1 MKKRRILMIDLKAR
15 PFYLS
20 DEDIRWVEETKASL
34 STKEKLEQLFFP
46 IGYSAN
52 EGYLQYELLS
62 RAPGGVMF
70 RTGKTEELFSAYS
83 YLQNHA
89 KVPMFLAANLEA
101 GGDGIVEEG
110 TAFGKQ
116 MQVAATGDPEQAY
129 RLGKIAC
136 SEGQAVGCNYAFAPV
151 VDIDMNYHNPITN
164 VRTYGSDP
172 EMVKACGLAYM
183 RGAKECGSAVSIKHF
198 PGDGVDETDQHI
210 LTSVNALS
218 CEEWDR
224 TYGDIYKTLIDAD
237 ALTVM
242 VGHIAMPAYQKHF
255 NPNHPNKLMPA
266 TLSPEL
272 LQNLLRGKL
281 GFNGM
286 IITDASPMVGFLCAM
301 DREQSV
307 PYCIEAGCDMILFN
321 KDYEEDLGFMERGY
335 EKGILSEKRLD
346 EALTRILATKA
357 AMKLHEKQKNG
368 TLAPSREGLSVI
380 ACDEHKAWAKECA
393 EKAVTLVKDT
403 QHLLPIDPKKHHRV
417 LFEILGKCP
426 SEKRVAERFI
436 KDMEAE
442 GFEMIPYE
450 EEVFDF
456 SKPMRFETVTEFR
469 NKYDLVVY
477 IGNVENASNKTTN
490 RLNWHAPY
498 GAGNNIP
505 WFVEVVP
512 TVFISLQN
520 PYHLLDVPMVKTYIN
535 AYSNHDLMIDTVV
548 EKLVGK
554 SEFTGKNPV
563 DPFCGKDY
571 LAW

>member
-1 MKKRRILMIDLKAR
+1 MIDLKAR

-20 DEDIRWVEETKASL
+20 DEDIRWVED
-34 STKEKLEQLFFP
+34 TKESLGLEEKLGQLFFP
-46 IGYSAN
+46 IGYSPN
-52 EGYLQYELLS
+52 EQYLQYEILD
-62 RAPGGVMF
+62 RNPGGLMF
-70 RTGKTEELFSAYS
+70 RTGKTEELFSAYT
-83 YLQNHA
+83 YLQENA

-151 VDIDMNYHNPITN
+151 VDIDQDYHNPITN
-164 VRTYGSDP
+164 VRTYGSDK

-198 PGDGVDETDQHI
+198 PGDGVDEVDQHI
-210 LTSVNALS
+210 LTSVNSLS
-218 CEEWDR
+218 CEEWDA
-224 TYGDIYKTLIDAD
+224 TYGDIYKTLIEAD

-242 VGHIAMPAYQKHF
+242 VGHIAMPAYQKRF
-255 NPNHPNKLMPA
+255 NPSHPDKLMPA
-266 TLSPEL
+266 SLSPEL
-272 LQNLLRGKL
+272 LKNLLREQL

-286 IITDASPMVGFLCAM
+286 IITDATPMVGFLCAM
-301 DREQSV
+301 DREKSV

-321 KDYEEDLGFMERGY
+321 KDYQEDLEFMKKGY
-335 EKGILSEKRLD
+335 EEGILSEKRLD
-346 EALTRILATKA
+346 EAVTRILAAKA
-357 AMKLHEKQKNG
+357 ALKLHTKRANK
-368 TLAPSREGLSVI
+368 TLAPRRENLGVI
-380 ACDEHKAWAKECA
+380 GCEQHRAWAKECA
-393 EKAVTLVKDT
+393 DKAVTLVKDT
-403 QHLLPIDPKKHHRV
+403 QSLLPISSQKYKRV
-417 LFEILGKCP
+417 LFEIMGKCP
-426 SEKRVAERFI
+426 SEERVAKRFI
-436 KDMEAE
+436 EDMERE
-442 GFEMIPYE
+442 GFEMIRYE

-469 NKYDLVVY
+469 SKYDLVIY
-477 IGNVENASNKTTN
+477 IGNVENASNKTTS

-512 TVFISLQN
+512 TLFISLQN

-535 AYSNHDLMIDTVV
+535 AYSNHDMMIDTVV
-548 EKLVGK
+548 EKITGK
-554 SEFTGKNPV
+554 SAFMGKNPV
-563 DPFCGKDY
+563 DPFCGKEY
-571 LAW
+571 LAY

>member
-1 MKKRRILMIDLKAR
+1 MIDLKAN
-15 PFYLS
+15 PFFLN
-20 DEDIRWVEETKASL
+20 DDQIAWVEATRASL
-34 STKEKLEQLFFP
+34 STEEKLEQLFFP

-52 EGYLQYELLS
+52 EGYLQYELLN
-62 RAPGGVMF
+62 RHPGGVMF
-70 RTGKTEELFSAYS
+70 RTGKTEELFAAYS
-83 YLQNHA
+83 YLQTHT
-89 KVPMFLAANLEA
+89 KVPLFLAANLEA

-116 MQVAATGDPEQAY
+116 MQAAATGDPEQAY

-136 SEGQAVGCNYAFAPV
+136 AEGQAVGCNYAFAPV
-151 VDIDMNYHNPITN
+151 VDIDLNYHNPITN

-183 RGAKECGSAVSIKHF
+183 RGAMECGSAVSIKHF
-198 PGDGVDETDQHI
+198 PGDGVDECDQHI
-210 LTSVNALS
+210 LTSVNSLS

-224 TYGDIYKTLIDAD
+224 TYGDIYKTLIEAG

-242 VGHIAMPAYQKHF
+242 VGHIAMPAYQKKF
-255 NPNHPNKLMPA
+255 NPNHPDKLMPA

-272 LQNLLRGKL
+272 LKNLLREQL

-301 DREQSV
+301 DRRQSV

-321 KDYEEDLGFMERGY
+321 KDYAEDLEYMKRGLAD
-335 EKGILSEKRLD
+335 GILSEARLE
-346 EALTRILATKA
+346 EAVTRILAAKA
-357 AMKLHEKQKNG
+357 ALKLPEKRIAG
-368 TLAPSREGLSVI
+368 TLAPKRENLDVI
-380 ACDEHKAWAKECA
+380 GCDLHRAWAMECA
-393 EKAVTLVKDT
+393 DRAVTLVKDT
-403 QHLLPIDPKKHHRV
+403 QHLLPIDPVKHHRV

-436 KDMEAE
+436 ADMERK

-456 SKPMRFETVTEFR
+456 SKPMRFETVEEFR
-469 NKYDLVVY
+469 SKYDLVVY
-477 IGNVENASNKTTN
+477 IGNVENASNKTTA

-535 AYSNHDLMIDTVV
+535 AYSNHDLMIDAVV
-548 EKLVGK
+548 EKLTGR
-554 SEFTGKNPV
+554 SEFKGVSPV
-563 DPFCGKDY
+563 DPFCGKEY
-571 LAW
+571 LRY

>member
-210 LTSVNALS
+210 LTSVNSLS

-255 NPNHPNKLMPA
+255 NPNHPN
-266 TLSPEL
+266 S
-272 LQNLLRGKL
+272 
-281 GFNGM
+281 
-286 IITDASPMVGFLCAM
+286 
-301 DREQSV
+301 
-307 PYCIEAGCDMILFN
+307 
-321 KDYEEDLGFMERGY
+321 
-335 EKGILSEKRLD
+335 
-346 EALTRILATKA
+346 
-357 AMKLHEKQKNG
+357 
-368 TLAPSREGLSVI
+368 
-380 ACDEHKAWAKECA
+380 
-393 EKAVTLVKDT
+393 
-403 QHLLPIDPKKHHRV
+403 
-417 LFEILGKCP
+417 
-426 SEKRVAERFI
+426 
-436 KDMEAE
+436 
-442 GFEMIPYE
+442 
-450 EEVFDF
+450 
-456 SKPMRFETVTEFR
+456 
-469 NKYDLVVY
+469 
-477 IGNVENASNKTTN
+477 
-490 RLNWHAPY
+490 
-498 GAGNNIP
+498 
-505 WFVEVVP
+505 
-512 TVFISLQN
+512 
-520 PYHLLDVPMVKTYIN
+520 
-535 AYSNHDLMIDTVV
+535 
-548 EKLVGK
+548 
-554 SEFTGKNPV
+554 
-563 DPFCGKDY
+563 
-571 LAW
+571 